1 MIIIDTI
8 LLFTRTRPTEE
19 FYGLSQVIFTYNST
33 GNQKFH
39 QFCKMIL
46 YAKRQEKP
54 CPQNFLR
61 PVTVISSR
69 MDAFVILPGRNIFL
83 VNTFGTLFEKE
94 SKRINKQKKKQK
106 KGNSALMSII
116 LTSVIYW
123 LVLIELAKTITQSIK
138 SYGVRPHINV
148 CCLKWIKEI
157 YIGHM
162 HTSISS
168 GLP

>member
-69 MDAFVILPGRNIFL
+69 MDAFVILPGRNVFL

-94 SKRINKQKKKQK
+94 SKRINKQKKKEERK
-106 KGNSALMSII
+106 FSLDVYNSYFGNL
-116 LTSVIYW
+116 
-123 LVLIELAKTITQSIK
+123 LISFNRASKNDN
-138 SYGVRPHINV
+138 PIN
-148 CCLKWIKEI
+148 
-157 YIGHM
+157 
-162 HTSISS
+162 
-168 GLP
+168 

>member
-39 QFCKMIL
+39 HFCKMIL

-69 MDAFVILPGRNIFL
+69 MDAFVILPGRNVFL

-94 SKRINKQKKKQK
+94 SKRINKQKKKEERK
-106 KGNSALMSII
+106 FSLDVYNSYFGNL
-116 LTSVIYW
+116 
-123 LVLIELAKTITQSIK
+123 LISFNRASKNDN
-138 SYGVRPHINV
+138 PIN
-148 CCLKWIKEI
+148 
-157 YIGHM
+157 
-162 HTSISS
+162 
-168 GLP
+168 